1 MRGPEKPILRFLRQ
15 DQLREAHMGSSASQG
30 WRTKPMD
37 LLQQPVRFLS
47 SEGAMANAVAHQVY
61 MGIGSN
67 IGNKKEN
74 FLEALSRLA
83 KLPDTKIIKES
94 SLYESEPLGDSKD
107 WYVNGAI
114 EIETKF
120 KPDMLLKKFKNIE
133 RAMGRK
139 KVKKRWGARIIDLDI
154 LLYDAIVIKKKNLR
168 IPHPEM
174 SNRKFVLVPLS
185 EIAPQVIHP
194 ELGVTVSELL
204 VSVKDD
210 KKVHLYHA

>member
-1 MRGPEKPILRFLRQ
+1 METAL
-15 DQLREAHMGSSASQG
+15 
-30 WRTKPMD
+30 
-37 LLQQPVRFLS
+37 
-47 SEGAMANAVAHQVY
+47 AHQVY
-61 MGIGSN
+61 VGVGSN
-67 IGNKKEN
+67 VGNKKEN

-83 KLPDTKIIKES
+83 KLPDTKIVKES
-94 SLYESEPLGDSKD
+94 SLYESEPLGDSTD

-133 RAMGRK
+133 RSMGRK

-154 LLYDAIVIKKKNLR
+154 LLYEGLVVRKKTLN

-174 SNRKFVLVPLS
+174 QKRKFVLIPLS

-194 ELGVTVSELL
+194 ELGVTISELL
-204 VSVKDD
+204 VTVKDD
-210 KKVHLYHA
+210 KKIHLFHA

>member
-1 MRGPEKPILRFLRQ
+1 M
-15 DQLREAHMGSSASQG
+15 ASAI
-30 WRTKPMD
+30 
-37 LLQQPVRFLS
+37 
-47 SEGAMANAVAHQVY
+47 AHQVY
-61 MGIGSN
+61 IGIGSN
-67 IGNKKEN
+67 VGNKKEN
-74 FLEALSRLA
+74 FFEAVNRLA
-83 KLPDTKIIKES
+83 KLPDTRVIKES
-94 SLYESEPLGDSKD
+94 SLYESEPLGDAKD

-154 LLYDAIVIKKKNLR
+154 LLYDCAVVKKKILR

-174 SNRKFVLVPLS
+174 PNRKFVLVPLS

-194 ELGVTVSELL
+194 ELGVTISEFL
-204 VSVKDD
+204 VNVKDE
-210 KKVHLYHA
+210 KKIHLYHS